1 MKAFDYLLLPFV
13 LLALFAGAEIFLMT
27 KPMEGH
33 IHLYYNVTTAQRFQD
48 TRLSVEN
55 LSSQVKTMM
64 DIVIYIDRGD
74 HIVFVVDVLTDNRTT
89 DELEKQAL
97 HGRNL
102 FGGLGV
108 AQDLALLT
116 ERFID
121 PDLHHPQKVVPQVI
135 YIVSALS
142 FALFKELKFSCSRP
156 LFIKTVGS
164 GSAAAML
171 AIGFLAARFLFTV
184 SLLDL
189 IIWNVVGTFTGW
201 MIICWAIPYYFRDT
215 IGVNDSGLRET
226 GPCKIFRRLS
236 V

>member
-1 MKAFDYLLLPFV
+1 
-13 LLALFAGAEIFLMT
+13 
-27 KPMEGH
+27 MEGH
-33 IHLYYNVTTAQRFQD
+33 IHLYYNITTAQRFQD

-55 LSSQVKTMM
+55 FSSQVKTMM
-64 DIVIYIDRGD
+64 DIVILITFFSLLTFSPTIGIGPRMNWRNRLYMAG
-74 HIVFVVDVLTDNRTT
+74 IV
-89 DELEKQAL
+89 
-97 HGRNL
+97 

-108 AQDLALLT
+108 AQDLALFI

-121 PDLHHPQKVVPQVI
+121 PDRHHPQKVVPQVI

-142 FALFKELKFSCSRP
+142 FALLKELKFSCSRP
-156 LFIKTVGS
+156 LLIKTVGS

-171 AIGFLAARFLFTV
+171 AIGFLAARFFTV

-201 MIICWAIPYYFRDT
+201 IVICWAIPYYFRDT

-226 GPCKIFRRLS
+226 SPRKISRRLS